1 MKPKKYKRMLNR
13 FSITITDVNGSR
25 HFYLSAIIKKVA
37 FYAVSF
43 IVIFLVASTLYI
55 QYLSS
60 KVDELDTKRQK
71 LSAMN
76 AEIEQ
81 NMSVQ
86 AERYAGIE
94 EQIMSFEKQLGL
106 SYDYEDNNLTPS
118 ARMSQLNL
126 TNEQQKEVLLQIPN
140 GWPLENSSVSG
151 KYGWRDHPILKKQ
164 EFHAG
169 IDLMATL
176 DTPVYAT
183 ANGVVEFAGYNANG
197 YGYTV
202 ILVHN
207 FGFKTVFAHLKSKM
221 VVRVGEFIK
230 KGDLIAYSGNSG
242 LSTGPHLHYEV
253 RFINN
258 TLNPRYFLN
267 LNRQNM
273 DDFFDQE
280 RRVSWESLIKL
291 IPTQANQKPQ

>member
-37 FYAVSF
+37 FYTISL
-43 IVIFLVASTLYI
+43 IVLFLVGSSLYI
-55 QYLSS
+55 SYLTS
-60 KVDELDTKRQK
+60 KVGELDAKRK
-71 LSAMN
+71 LLSAMN
-76 AEIEQ
+76 AEIEK

-94 EQIMSFEKQLGL
+94 EQIALFEERLGL
-106 SYDYEDNNLTPS
+106 SYDDEDNNLTPS

-126 TNEQQKEVLLQIPN
+126 TNEQQKEVLLQIPS
-140 GWPLENSSVSG
+140 GWPIVNTGISG

-183 ANGVVEFAGYNANG
+183 ANGVVEFAGYNTNG

-202 ILVHN
+202 IIAHN
-207 FGFKTVFAHLKSKM
+207 FGFKTVFAHLKNKIEVHS
-221 VVRVGEFIK
+221 GEFVK

-258 TLNPRYFLN
+258 TLNPRYFLS
-267 LNRQNM
+267 LDRQNM
-273 DDFFDQE
+273 NDFFNQE
-280 RRVSWESLIKL
+280 RRVPWESLIKL
-291 IPTQANQKPQ
+291 IPTQANQKQQ

>member
-94 EQIMSFEKQLGL
+94 EQIVLFEKQLGL

-118 ARMSQLNL
+118 ARMSKLKL

-140 GWPLENSSVSG
+140 GWPIANAGISS
-151 KYGWRDHPILKKQ
+151 KFGWREHPTLKKQ

-169 IDLMATL
+169 IDLIATL

-202 ILVHN
+202 IILHN
-207 FGFKTVFAHLKSKM
+207 FGFKTVFAHLKGKM
-221 VVRVGEFIK
+221 VVRSGQFVK
-230 KGDLIAYSGNSG
+230 KGDLIAYSGNTG

-253 RFINN
+253 RFVHNA
-258 TLNPRYFLN
+258 LNPSYFLN
-267 LNRQNM
+267 LNRQSM
-273 DDFFDQE
+273 DNFFNQE
-280 RRVSWESLIKL
+280 RRVPWESLIKL